1 MTVRSRKSERGS
13 GLPPWVSGAAIKY
26 LRENDLP
33 TYTNKMNTHYGIPAA
48 LVAQWESARA
58 EMEGARAEWEA
69 DQCGET
75 WDAYEETEDTYR
87 EVLYDILQEWLR
99 AWRTEG
105 IPAPV
110 EAGLS
115 EEEYEVAARRFRL
128 RAELSRAIVD
138 AYIVHDY
145 GITALEP
152 FYQDRVRVE
161 AMAAECEVYV
171 AARREQAAA
180 EAERERLLVEWAK
193 LPVAERK
200 SSHPLF
206 RARVDCCTRSEEA
219 RQRWF
224 LSRLCRHELSVAA
237 RAMWMTMENQLYII
251 RQSSVPGRGPA
262 VAAEIRRRC
271 AEAGAIGA
279 EVLRYAR
286 LDTVA
291 A

>member
-1 MTVRSRKSERGS
+1 
-13 GLPPWVSGAAIKY
+13 
-26 LRENDLP
+26 
-33 TYTNKMNTHYGIPAA
+33 MNTHYGIPAA
-48 LVAQWESARA
+48 LVAMWESART

-75 WDAYEETEDTYR
+75 WDAYEKMEETYR
-87 EVLYDILQEWLR
+87 EALYDILQAWLR

-105 IPAPV
+105 VLAPV

-115 EEEYEVAARRFRL
+115 DEEYEAAARRFRL

-138 AYIVHDY
+138 AYIVHNY
-145 GITALEP
+145 GIATLEP

-161 AMAAECEVYV
+161 AMATECEAYV
-171 AARREQAAA
+171 AARREQVAA
-180 EAERERLLVEWAK
+180 EAERDRLLVEWGK
-193 LPVAERK
+193 LPVAEHK

-237 RAMWMTMENQLYII
+237 RAMWMTMEKQLYII
-251 RQSSVPGRGPA
+251 HKSSVPGRGPA

-279 EVLRYAR
+279 EVLRYVR
-286 LDTVA
+286 LDTA
-291 A
+291 TA